1 VSELEFL
8 SPDRAYTGEGFDPV
22 FRSPLERALRGA
34 PAGIADL
41 SRLGKL
47 EVRGEIHSFD
57 PGAVGEVVSITHR
70 RALVLCDYADAN
82 RLRERLRERFEAVFD
97 LTGAL
102 AGLGVR
108 DERLLRRLTDL
119 DLDALPAAGAVAG
132 VPAVVARSGEEFRI
146 FFPQQYGDYVAEAV
160 LDAAAGL

>member
-8 SPDRAYTGEGFDPV
+8 SPDRAHSGEGFDPV

-47 EVRGEIHSFD
+47 EVRGEIGSLD
-57 PGAVGEVVSITHR
+57 LGEVVPITHR
-70 RALVLCDYADAN
+70 RALVLCDYDDTS

-97 LTGAL
+97 VTGAL
-102 AGLGVR
+102 SGLGLR

-132 VPAVVARSGEEFRI
+132 VPAVVARSGDAFRI
-146 FFPQQYGDYVAEAV
+146 FFPQQYGDSVAEAV